1 MRTLRQLQR
10 QVLPRV
16 EGAGLTVTAIPGLW
30 LSCATGPV
38 LAKRVEARMV
48 TLAVILAGQK
58 IVDFGDRVFTYDPG
72 NYLLITGERRYQAT
86 IKGASKTS
94 PYYSV
99 ALEFPPEKIA
109 EALLA
114 LTDAGVH
121 FDDDEATAG
130 DLPAVVAKLDPA
142 ILDALVRLVE
152 CLHDPVTLKVL
163 APIVMQELLFH
174 LLRGSSG
181 ATLRRAAAGDDGRIR
196 RARSYLQKHVGTRV
210 SVDDVAR
217 HVAMSASHFAHRFRE
232 VVRVSPMMYLKHLRL
247 ERARVLMLG
256 DGLGAAEA
264 GSTVGYASPSHFTR
278 DFKSH
283 FGAPPGAY
291 LSRFR

>member
-16 EGAGLTVTAIPGLW
+16 EAAGLTVTAIPGLW
-30 LSCATGPV
+30 LSSATGPV
-38 LAKRVEARMV
+38 LAKRVGARMV

-86 IKGASKTS
+86 IKGASKTN
-94 PYYSV
+94 PYYSI

-121 FDDDEATAG
+121 FDDDAATAD

-142 ILDALVRLVE
+142 ILDALVRLLE
-152 CLHDPVTLKVL
+152 CLDDPVMLKVL
-163 APIVMQELLFH
+163 APIVMEELLFH

-181 ATLRRAAAGDDGRIR
+181 ATLRRAAADDDGRIR
-196 RARSYLQKHVGTRV
+196 RARSYLQKHVGARV
-210 SVDDVAR
+210 SVDEVAR